1 MVRDF
6 HYDPKA
12 IQAQAAEKGKLEMQ
26 LKKQFV
32 SCGEGLILA
41 RPIIHYVRLVLT
53 KSDLDTQEV
62 TATTPAIT
70 PDNQPVGWL
79 LVWLGWLPL
88 WLATPS
94 GW

>member
-41 RPIIHYVRLVLT
+41 RPIILHSYVRLV
-53 KSDLDTQEV
+53 
-62 TATTPAIT
+62 
-70 PDNQPVGWL
+70 
-79 LVWLGWLPL
+79 
-88 WLATPS
+88 
-94 GW
+94 